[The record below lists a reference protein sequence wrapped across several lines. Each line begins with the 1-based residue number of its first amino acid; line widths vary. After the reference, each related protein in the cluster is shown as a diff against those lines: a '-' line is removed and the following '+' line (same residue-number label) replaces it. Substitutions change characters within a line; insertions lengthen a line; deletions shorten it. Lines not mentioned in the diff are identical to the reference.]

1 VSGTITAL
9 KAQKRNAQ
17 RVNIFLDGEFAFGLS
32 RITAA
37 WLAIGQELSDD
48 KIAQLQHDDAREV
61 AHQRALRLL
70 ERRERTESEIRRNL
84 AKHEVPETV
93 IDEVLT
99 RLKASG
105 LVNDD
110 RFANLWIENQRRFRP
125 RSRKALAFEMRQRG
139 VESEAI
145 EQALEK
151 ISIEDEQEMA
161 ETAARAYV
169 RKNERRLRNQEWQ
182 SFRTKLGSYLTR
194 RGFSYGICGP
204 IIRQAWDSLQ
214 QETHSS
220 EID

>member
-9 KAQKRNAQ
+9 KAQKRNNQ

-37 WLAIGQELSDD
+37 WLAVGQELSDE

-61 AHQRALRLL
+61 AHQQALRLI

-84 AKHEVPETV
+84 AKHEVPETT

-99 RLKASG
+99 RLKAGG

-110 RFANLWIENQRRFRP
+110 RFANMWIENQRRFRP

-151 ISIEDEQEMA
+151 ISIEDEEEMA
-161 ETAARAYV
+161 EKAARAYV
-169 RKNERRLRNQEWQ
+169 RKNGHRLRNQEWQ

-194 RGFSYGICGP
+194 RGFPYSICGP
-204 IIRQAWDSLQ
+204 IIQQAWDSLQ
-214 QETHSS
+214 QEAHSS